1 MTANYRD
8 PTHIT
13 DENLIDMNKVDEVHK
28 LLAKW
33 LREKMYGKDVREAL
47 ARLAEQV
54 SSDIYD
60 DRQVALALEKLAKE
74 LQAKWDRDTQKIID
88 EWKNTLGGLTV
99 DSEVIN
105 ARIDLH
111 GIVYKTLK
119 ERLDDTQSKIENLDA
134 TESVFKLTHNQNC
147 YPTLRVFYS
156 TYGAAVVPSEEEPTG
171 AGGSEVNYVHA
182 EPIYHDLDSMTVKVP
197 FKYKMVNPT
206 IERISEN
213 QYLLVEDIRTLLV
226 EIGSK
231 GEANVE
237 TTMEYTSTL
246 DYKNKVAN
254 SIVENPNKSY
264 RTPYSGIGSIDLI
277 DPDTLKGTLELD
289 GGLYKNIS
297 YKDNV
302 ITTIT
307 INSGEYRSQMLFKY
321 NVVEDIKR
329 NFPSLFNGLVLEQ
342 QAILARK
349 YVVAANS
356 SAFAR
361 GSNSDGNHCQI
372 NNYGFGVWQGGETNA
387 NKTNEIKKIGSEITK
402 VGNYIQE
409 DGTVNSLVSAKPSDG
424 KIPSSLMVDYASLE
438 YTVAVPFAPIK

>member
-1 MTANYRD
+1 MPVNYRD

-13 DENLIDMNKVDEVHK
+13 EENWVDMNKVDEVHR

-33 LREKMYGKDVREAL
+33 LREKMYGRDVREAL

-88 EWKNTLGGLTV
+88 EWKNTIGGVTV

-105 ARIDLH
+105 SRIDIQ

-119 ERLDDTQSKIENLDA
+119 ERLDDMQSKIENLDA

-171 AGGSEVNYVHA
+171 AGGSEVKYVHA
-182 EPIYHDLDSMTVKVP
+182 EPLYHDLDSMTVKVP

-254 SIVENPNKSY
+254 SIVDNPNIFYYGAGGWTELKK
-264 RTPYSGIGSIDLI
+264 PG
-277 DPDTLKGTLELD
+277 DP
-289 GGLYKNIS
+289 S
-297 YKDNV
+297 W
-302 ITTIT
+302 
-307 INSGEYRSQMLFKY
+307 GEYIQRHVVDVSHLDNRSFETLRYNQSVIAQSWLRF
-321 NVVEDIKR
+321 NVVEDFKR
-329 NFPSLFNGLVLEQ
+329 KYPSLFNGLTPNQEVALV
-342 QAILARK
+342 K
-349 YVVAANS
+349 GNVVKLSLNVNTK
-356 SAFAR
+356 
-361 GSNSDGNHCQI
+361 GSNSAGDKATVKIFQDDSKWAGGWTNTTDKFSMIRTTFTYSGNI
-372 NNYGFGVWQGGETNA
+372 TN
-387 NKTNEIKKIGSEITK
+387 K
-402 VGNYIQE
+402 
-409 DGTVNSLVSAKPSDG
+409 GTVDAIVYAEPSDG
-424 KIPSSLMVDYASLE
+424 KTASSLYIDYA
-438 YTVAVPFAPIK
+438 